1 MSKNCNYKEISFQ
14 NKFYKLYL
22 DFFFAKM
29 EKKGITKSIIFLSFI
44 SLIFLIFILIF
55 IVSGDNPSPMI
66 STKFTSNTH
75 TSCIDNKCT
84 SIIYSLTKY
93 AQNSS
98 GDWVDASDVLK
109 ITKNS
114 GDLTFHYNGIYGD
127 LNITFEAGVIYN
139 GNYFSM
145 IQIKQLFPQIE
156 FDFPVQVYPDHEKYA
171 VNISKIPSNVQP
183 KIQNITLT
191 YKDHNGFALSELDSK
206 KGRYIVKELIEL
218 GFDDLKENGFI
229 FQINKNERRIYIG
242 NLTFI
247 NNSLYLDPTLTLT
260 AGNITEDGYIN
271 FDGGATY
278 TRDSSATTFLAG
290 YEGGGVIDRAY
301 IEFNTNSIPDN
312 AVINSVKLNVSV
324 SEGSANTFNITE
336 IKATVSSQ
344 SDQDLY
350 TDIGN
355 GTTYSNPTYTG
366 LTSWVSTDISLANT
380 TLQSQLNNNWF
391 AVGIKDKDESNVDT
405 ASIQSFESVND
416 SQLIV
421 TYTLDTVYPVFSN
434 YWDNNNSVN
443 GSGIG
448 LFNVTLANTNGTV
461 WLEINNTNITA
472 TNITANV
479 YNASYSFTGNGT
491 YSYKW
496 HSWGN
501 GGARNY
507 NVSNTRS
514 YFVNPDT
521 TAPGITILSP
531 LNTTYVSSAI
541 NFSISSNEN
550 LSFCSVSLNNWVKNY
565 TMTINA
571 SGTGANYTNT
581 SIADGSYTS
590 KFWCNDSSGNI
601 NNTEQVT
608 FSIDTTLPALLIVY
622 PLNITYNI
630 NVSQLNYTSNGAYC
644 WYSNGTGAWNSTPV
658 SCGTNWTNVVSIEGS
673 NTWTLYANDSVGN
686 LNLTNVTFSK
696 DTIYPLIEFAGGTAS
711 DNSNFSRNWIYLNVS
726 WIETNFANITFNLYN
741 SSSIVNSTTYT
752 TADYNLNLTSLSDK
766 IYYYNATIYDTA
778 NNKNSTGTRTI
789 RLDTTPPTTTAS
801 ATSPPGGASY
811 TFDTWTKNNVR
822 VTLTGYDSG
831 VGFNNLLFPV
841 YCNDS
846 ANACSPITYIGSGA
860 TISGEGTS
868 YVRYYS
874 NDTLNNNESV
884 KNQIIKI
891 DKSPPNLTILY
902 PIKDLNLSINTSIS
916 LNYTATD
923 SLSGINLCWF
933 NLDNGANTTLATCQ
947 NTTFNTSEGTHTVYV
962 YANDSLNNVNNSQ
975 LVNFT
980 IDLTN
985 PLINYGIGAEI
996 DGLNKSRNWI
1006 YVNVSVTETNFR
1018 NITFLLYNSTGQV
1031 NSTTYSTKT
1040 YFINWT
1046 SLPNGIYYYNASVR
1060 DIVNRAN
1067 ATTTRTIRL
1076 DTTYPQISYNP
1087 NTDSNGTYKSID
1099 SIFINITA
1107 SDSFKDIVQFEFNG
1121 ANETFDNSSG
1131 DYYWENK
1138 TGLSEGT
1145 YNFYAWANDSA
1156 NNFNKTDLRTI
1167 YIDLTSPVI
1176 TIINPKSQGYNTNTS
1191 LSLNYTATD
1200 SLSGI
1205 NLCWFNLDNGANT
1218 TLATCQNTTFNTSE
1232 GTHTVYV
1239 YANDSVGRVGSS
1251 SVSFTVSLGPPTITI
1266 NYPSN
1271 GSWLTSGQNVNFNY
1285 TPSDTDLGSCDF
1297 WINSTGTWHL
1307 NQTNSTPS
1315 NNSINTFQLTLPDSS
1330 YKWNIKC
1337 NDTGNN
1343 FAWASPLF
1351 NYTLNIDSL
1360 NPLISFSSGIQAND
1374 TNTTNTWVYANVSV
1388 TEINEN
1394 TITFLIYNST
1404 GQYNKTS
1411 YTNKQRTINWTSL
1424 PDGIYY
1430 YNVSVNDSSGRS
1442 NSTETRTIRLDDTL
1456 PSLTVYSPLSQ
1467 NYGNNNSLSLNY
1479 SATDNFIGLSE
1490 CWYYVQNSSGS
1501 TIIPTE
1507 TLSTCENDTFAL
1519 PGGDIN
1525 YDLYLFAKDILE
1537 NIKSV
1542 SVNFGIRTNSPAIVL
1557 YPVNNSFSN
1566 HLANNSFNFTV
1577 TTNGI
1582 NMSTCELWG
1591 NFTGNWSKNQ
1601 TLISVTNGTTHN
1613 NFSLLDLSES
1623 EFSWNVWCNDSFNNN
1638 GWALNNITFITDIT
1652 PPIVNITSIDTSEN
1666 SQTITFYHQ
1675 LIEPHSN
1682 NCWYSIFDS
1691 FNLIDGL
1698 NNNVS
1703 VVCNNSGGTNA
1714 VVSEYDTFTLR
1725 VYANDSASNQNSS
1738 SKSFT
1743 TSTTPIREGG
1753 GGESQTKIRPF
1764 EKIITIEK
1772 ITTVTIIKPKG
1783 DDNEY
1788 TEIDRAK
1795 IYKVIKDFYSN
1806 KSKFLALFPIKFAEL
1821 SVLQNQLDELGINM
1835 DIETLRLWIDQY
1847 NENRLENVEV
1857 DKKIAEQFGL
1867 VTAILEFAIAPFEIN
1882 PKRVDSFFLLLSS
1895 DSIYEFIVKSNKRLD
1910 SSNIVEGELGL
1921 SSETISEE
1929 TTSKLRYSPQNL
1941 DFSIKTVKGI
1951 VNYLSKDGESV
1962 FQDINLRVI
1971 NLTNPMVIIVLIIA
1985 IIQILILSLFRKQI
1999 ISQFN
2004 NTKIFF
2010 SKIFKKKK
2018 SQISVKRYLILGFIV
2033 ISLVVFFQFVFSASI
2048 NYPLNNTLVYGESVI
2063 LNWTVNITN
2072 ANVWVYG
2079 SNNLSRINGSLLFFN
2094 QSVPLG
2100 NYTYNWTNPTI
2111 FDGDDGLTGLFR
2123 FNNDTN
2129 LGENNT
2135 WFVDSSTWD
2144 SITTNAICGTNCPNF
2159 TEGKFGK
2166 ALNITNKSVYI
2177 LDNNEIDGTGV
2188 YTVMFWFQYSG
2199 AGTATCY
2206 SGTNGVYVY
2215 PLVVK
2220 GTGEAESAT
2229 QDVFM
2234 LIGINQSSRLC
2245 NDYEDGINSANHPA
2259 CGATTIQQD
2268 QWYHGAVVV
2277 NGTNNVIYLNG
2288 IRDGIS
2294 SNVSNPR
2301 TTTIQRIGIG
2311 QCYLSTNASTGNAGG
2326 NYRGLIEE
2334 IAFYNK
2340 SMTASEI
2347 NSYYNLSY
2355 GQYYWAVNQ
2364 TNSTDTDYSGI
2375 YTFNLTQDTIYPLFS
2390 TYWDNNAS
2398 LIISGTGLFNV
2409 TLTNTNGT
2417 VLFEIN
2423 NVIVAILT
2431 PSNYVYKSFC
2441 SELNN
2446 FDFKLMPVT
2455 KAYSSL
2461 QQGREIY
2468 FLDSEN
2474 KPVRIKS
2481 ITKENNYTGR
2491 IYDVDVSNDIVLVRR
2506 NNNGNFGSAVWSG
2519 NSNREDSTENII
2531 ENQGLESVIE
2541 QGISLTGQAVSEIS
2555 GEQEES
2561 QAQDENVNETIRT
2574 ETAKTL
2580 VNYTAYDLDEDGYID
2595 YVEWS
2600 VPHLSNQTY
2609 ELVIEITKA
2618 EHLDENKSFVSD
2630 IYEQVKALDG
2640 NWSEEI
2646 PNEHYVRVT
2655 FERNLTKDRYI
2666 TIYARAKDWN
2676 NESNSSISAEIEVYP
2691 ENNDLMIAKF
2701 SGITS
2706 ENWYKVYLNNLNETE
2721 SYDVFE
2727 LRVIGSV
2734 EFDYI
2739 VDPTAITNIEFIS
2752 PTLASGSSTTN
2763 TSVEIN
2769 VSIVANN
2776 ISEVNFNWNVTNY
2789 TIYNDSLV
2797 LMYNFDNLSA
2807 LGENATKVVDV
2818 SKYGNN
2824 GTVQNGS
2831 VACGQRA
2838 DCPNWTTGKYGGAYH
2853 FDSINDRIDAGS
2865 GSSLDNLNNTGMTI
2879 TLWAKFDTGY
2889 GEGGSLSMIATKSGT
2904 TTDPV
2909 GSWYFGIVPTG
2920 GSAGNLRFSKD
2931 TGASDLHRQSVQA
2944 VPINSWQYL
2953 TLTWTGANVSTG
2965 IIFYINGNETT
2976 YQLSTNGSA
2985 TPVSDASNILYIG
2998 SDIYSGRT
3006 INGTL
3011 DELRIYNRVLS
3022 QDEIVELYMLNL
3034 QKYNQT
3040 QWYLYVNQSKNV
3052 TAGLDNATYTYFASA
3067 KDADGNENMTETR
3080 TIIIGGAAADTIYP
3094 TFSNY
3099 WDNNASLII
3108 SGTGLFNV
3116 TVLNTNG
3123 TVLLEINNTNMTATN
3138 ITANVYNASYEFT
3151 ENGTYSYKWHSW
3163 GNGTSKNYNVSD
3175 TRSYSVNSDTTAPL
3189 ITIISPLN
3197 TTYSISSIN
3206 FNISANENL
3215 SFCSVTLNNWVTNYT
3230 MTINATGTGANY
3242 TNTSIGDGS
3251 YTSKF
3256 WCNDSSGNINNTEQV
3271 TFAID
3276 ITLPAVLIVYPLN
3289 ISYNINVSQLNYTS
3303 NGAYCWYSNG
3313 TGIWNSTPVTCGANF
3328 TNVISIEGSN
3338 TWTLYANDSS
3348 GNLNS
3353 SSVTFFKDTIYPKI
3367 TIISPLNQTY
3377 TTTIINFSVSLNEN
3391 SSWCGFSL
3399 DNSANITMTRFNDTY
3414 FNFTNS
3420 SMKQG
3425 SHSIVF
3431 ACNDTSGNMNSSS
3444 GARVF
3449 SIDSIFPNVTLNAP
3463 ANNANLTNTNVTFNC
3478 TSYDDTNLKNV
3489 SLYFN
3494 STKGGSSTPTLI
3506 QNGTFGHTYNSPA
3519 TTAPVNLSSLPTS
3532 NNLLITA
3539 IASDKSAGT
3548 YTVPSGFTL
3557 IATYSGS
3564 SVSGAMAY
3572 KISNGSEQNISW
3584 SYTTSQESSAWY
3596 AEYSG
3601 LSTTNVLDIVYEN
3614 ETFASADTTT
3624 SQINLRNSTD
3634 TSQANELAVAMFG
3647 IDTDGSVGT
3656 RSWSDGFTEVV
3667 FVDAPGTGTA
3677 GLGIA
3682 NKSLSSIGIVN
3693 TTFSFT
3699 GGTADQMYA
3708 ILATFKA
3715 ASSGIS
3721 WHANQT
3727 INISGI
3733 RNETIFNL
3741 NLTDNST
3748 YSWNCYAC
3756 DAVNNCNWSASN
3768 FTFNI
3773 SVPIIISDISPNVTL
3788 TAPLNGATQSSLN
3801 VSFNFTAADDIN
3813 LVNATLYFETINDI
3827 TTTLYFQHDGSA
3839 VNNTEDAWIN
3849 LTETNNTNYGSSANL
3864 SVDLSPSPEHTIIKF
3879 TGIFGTGNDQIPLGA
3894 TITEANLTLYNEAD
3908 PGNNAII
3915 YILRENWTEGNVTW
3929 NNRTYNGTDWIAW
3942 TNQGAYGSTSSD
3954 TKINASTTLGTA
3966 NAYSTSNVTAFVQ
3979 NWSDG
3984 TDNFG
3989 FLIYPGGTSGIT
4001 INSRDNTNVSRRPKL
4016 TVTYRTSA
4024 NTPIAWH
4031 ANKTIS
4037 ISGILNLTNITQTL
4051 LNNRTYSW
4059 NIRVCDNATTTCSF
4073 ATSNFTLT
4081 INSSYVPACS
4091 EVNVSYFFDPY
4102 VMAWNETAE
4111 IIRLETNQPSNMT
4124 INYGTTTD
4132 YGLNISNTSFGTKN
4146 EFVLSGLTPDTLY
4159 YYRAIVVN
4167 DTGSACFQN
4176 SSFTSTFKTSNNS
4189 RTSFTFAVLADSRG
4203 AGCGDQGAN
4212 FDNLINDIAGKG
4224 VDFVIMVGD
4233 DIQADAGGCTSHDS
4247 YWQGFHNITNIIR
4260 RNASFISSPGN
4271 HENLDGDS
4279 TARTSWRNYW
4289 IQPLN
4294 GNGSAGEWNETT
4306 FYWRYGNSL
4315 FISLNT
4321 IEIGNI
4327 GNITKSQLTWF
4338 NESAINQTG
4347 YTHKFV
4353 FTHYPIVGSNRAG
4366 TLSADNPP
4374 WSQTLDNM
4382 MFNNGVTA
4390 AFYGHNHLYC
4400 YNITQNG
4407 MLHITTGGA
4416 GSPLYANQCIGT
4428 EISQFHYVLINVT
4441 DNVINGT
4448 AYNLTGSIINSFSRT
4463 MTTTDT
4469 IYPLFSTY
4477 WDNNATLVN
4486 SGTGLFNVTLT
4497 NTNGTVWLEINNTN
4511 ITAINITAS
4520 VYNASYSFTN
4530 NGTYSYKWHSWGNGS
4545 SKNYNVSETRS
4556 YSVNSDTTA
4565 PLITIISPLNTT
4577 YVSSVIN
4584 FSISS
4589 NENLSFCSVTLNN
4602 WVKNYTMTLN
4612 ASLIGANYTNTSI
4625 GDGSYTSKFWCND
4638 SSGNI
4643 NNTEQVTFSIDT
4655 TPPSVSIIYPL
4666 NITYNINV
4674 SQLNYTS
4681 NGVYCWYSNG
4691 TGIWN
4696 STPVTCGTNFTNVI
4710 SIEGSNTWTLYAND
4724 SVGNL
4729 NSSSVT
4735 FSKDTNSP
4743 NITLLSP
4750 QDGSEDVDGIVD
4762 FNYNASDNSN
4772 ISNCSLY
4779 IDDLLEQTDI
4789 FITKN
4794 VIQTFHIINVKSS
4807 DNLIWY
4813 INCTDSLNNKGKSL
4827 NRRLDTKLGGGGG
4840 AGGSGITQSD
4850 LVKYLG
4856 IKNISILLCNLT
4868 YDSASRS
4875 LNKYGEIFKII
4886 RDYNLTQEW
4895 TEIKKYIDN
4904 WQSLCSDQ
4912 LSKTLNPE
4920 LVCENIYY
4928 FIIDNNYNHHM
4939 EEINGLRNKLKP
4951 SVVLSFD
4958 LLNYYID
4965 DYFSLCYSE
4974 GYSKKLPAKQL
4985 PIIKVFSVVP
4995 TINESLITPCNAS
5008 VGMSFFDWYIGIPQ
5022 LFKIHVGEMSC
5033 NQLDLWRWVFKI
5045 RQETDN
5051 GEIKTHS
5058 LIGLKLWYLI
5068 LILFGL
5074 LIYIT
5079 IKTSRGG
5086 RKH

>member
-1 MSKNCNYKEISFQ
+1 M
-14 NKFYKLYL
+14 
-22 DFFFAKM
+22 
-29 EKKGITKSIIFLSFI
+29 
-44 SLIFLIFILIF
+44 
-55 IVSGDNPSPMI
+55 
-66 STKFTSNTH
+66 
-75 TSCIDNKCT
+75 
-84 SIIYSLTKY
+84 
-93 AQNSS
+93 
-98 GDWVDASDVLK
+98 
-109 ITKNS
+109 
-114 GDLTFHYNGIYGD
+114 
-127 LNITFEAGVIYN
+127 
-139 GNYFSM
+139 
-145 IQIKQLFPQIE
+145 
-156 FDFPVQVYPDHEKYA
+156 
-171 VNISKIPSNVQP
+171 
-183 KIQNITLT
+183 
-191 YKDHNGFALSELDSK
+191 
-206 KGRYIVKELIEL
+206 
-218 GFDDLKENGFI
+218 
-229 FQINKNERRIYIG
+229 
-242 NLTFI
+242 
-247 NNSLYLDPTLTLT
+247 
-260 AGNITEDGYIN
+260 
-271 FDGGATY
+271 
-278 TRDSSATTFLAG
+278 
-290 YEGGGVIDRAY
+290 
-301 IEFNTNSIPDN
+301 
-312 AVINSVKLNVSV
+312 
-324 SEGSANTFNITE
+324 
-336 IKATVSSQ
+336 
-344 SDQDLY
+344 
-350 TDIGN
+350 
-355 GTTYSNPTYTG
+355 
-366 LTSWVSTDISLANT
+366 
-380 TLQSQLNNNWF
+380 
-391 AVGIKDKDESNVDT
+391 
-405 ASIQSFESVND
+405 
-416 SQLIV
+416 
-421 TYTLDTVYPVFSN
+421 
-434 YWDNNNSVN
+434 
-443 GSGIG
+443 
-448 LFNVTLANTNGTV
+448 
-461 WLEINNTNITA
+461 
-472 TNITANV
+472 
-479 YNASYSFTGNGT
+479 
-491 YSYKW
+491 
-496 HSWGN
+496 
-501 GGARNY
+501 
-507 NVSNTRS
+507 
-514 YFVNPDT
+514 
-521 TAPGITILSP
+521 
-531 LNTTYVSSAI
+531 
-541 NFSISSNEN
+541 
-550 LSFCSVSLNNWVKNY
+550 
-565 TMTINA
+565 
-571 SGTGANYTNT
+571 
-581 SIADGSYTS
+581 
-590 KFWCNDSSGNI
+590 
-601 NNTEQVT
+601 
-608 FSIDTTLPALLIVY
+608 
-622 PLNITYNI
+622 
-630 NVSQLNYTSNGAYC
+630 
-644 WYSNGTGAWNSTPV
+644 
-658 SCGTNWTNVVSIEGS
+658 
-673 NTWTLYANDSVGN
+673 
-686 LNLTNVTFSK
+686 
-696 DTIYPLIEFAGGTAS
+696 
-711 DNSNFSRNWIYLNVS
+711 
-726 WIETNFANITFNLYN
+726 
-741 SSSIVNSTTYT
+741 
-752 TADYNLNLTSLSDK
+752 
-766 IYYYNATIYDTA
+766 
-778 NNKNSTGTRTI
+778 
-789 RLDTTPPTTTAS
+789 
-801 ATSPPGGASY
+801 
-811 TFDTWTKNNVR
+811 
-822 VTLTGYDSG
+822 
-831 VGFNNLLFPV
+831 
-841 YCNDS
+841 
-846 ANACSPITYIGSGA
+846 
-860 TISGEGTS
+860 
-868 YVRYYS
+868 
-874 NDTLNNNESV
+874 
-884 KNQIIKI
+884 
-891 DKSPPNLTILY
+891 
-902 PIKDLNLSINTSIS
+902 
-916 LNYTATD
+916 
-923 SLSGINLCWF
+923 
-933 NLDNGANTTLATCQ
+933 
-947 NTTFNTSEGTHTVYV
+947 
-962 YANDSLNNVNNSQ
+962 
-975 LVNFT
+975 
-980 IDLTN
+980 
-985 PLINYGIGAEI
+985 
-996 DGLNKSRNWI
+996 
-1006 YVNVSVTETNFR
+1006 
-1018 NITFLLYNSTGQV
+1018 
-1031 NSTTYSTKT
+1031 
-1040 YFINWT
+1040 
-1046 SLPNGIYYYNASVR
+1046 
-1060 DIVNRAN
+1060 
-1067 ATTTRTIRL
+1067 
-1076 DTTYPQISYNP
+1076 
-1087 NTDSNGTYKSID
+1087 
-1099 SIFINITA
+1099 
-1107 SDSFKDIVQFEFNG
+1107 
-1121 ANETFDNSSG
+1121 
-1131 DYYWENK
+1131 
-1138 TGLSEGT
+1138 
-1145 YNFYAWANDSA
+1145 
-1156 NNFNKTDLRTI
+1156 
-1167 YIDLTSPVI
+1167 
-1176 TIINPKSQGYNTNTS
+1176 
-1191 LSLNYTATD
+1191 
-1200 SLSGI
+1200 
-1205 NLCWFNLDNGANT
+1205 
-1218 TLATCQNTTFNTSE
+1218 
-1232 GTHTVYV
+1232 
-1239 YANDSVGRVGSS
+1239 
-1251 SVSFTVSLGPPTITI
+1251 
-1266 NYPSN
+1266 
-1271 GSWLTSGQNVNFNY
+1271 
-1285 TPSDTDLGSCDF
+1285 
-1297 WINSTGTWHL
+1297 
-1307 NQTNSTPS
+1307 
-1315 NNSINTFQLTLPDSS
+1315 
-1330 YKWNIKC
+1330 
-1337 NDTGNN
+1337 
-1343 FAWASPLF
+1343 
-1351 NYTLNIDSL
+1351 
-1360 NPLISFSSGIQAND
+1360 
-1374 TNTTNTWVYANVSV
+1374 
-1388 TEINEN
+1388 
-1394 TITFLIYNST
+1394 
-1404 GQYNKTS
+1404 
-1411 YTNKQRTINWTSL
+1411 
-1424 PDGIYY
+1424 
-1430 YNVSVNDSSGRS
+1430 
-1442 NSTETRTIRLDDTL
+1442 
-1456 PSLTVYSPLSQ
+1456 
-1467 NYGNNNSLSLNY
+1467 
-1479 SATDNFIGLSE
+1479 
-1490 CWYYVQNSSGS
+1490 
-1501 TIIPTE
+1501 
-1507 TLSTCENDTFAL
+1507 
-1519 PGGDIN
+1519 
-1525 YDLYLFAKDILE
+1525 
-1537 NIKSV
+1537 
-1542 SVNFGIRTNSPAIVL
+1542 
-1557 YPVNNSFSN
+1557 
-1566 HLANNSFNFTV
+1566 
-1577 TTNGI
+1577 
-1582 NMSTCELWG
+1582 
-1591 NFTGNWSKNQ
+1591 
-1601 TLISVTNGTTHN
+1601 
-1613 NFSLLDLSES
+1613 
-1623 EFSWNVWCNDSFNNN
+1623 
-1638 GWALNNITFITDIT
+1638 
-1652 PPIVNITSIDTSEN
+1652 
-1666 SQTITFYHQ
+1666 
-1675 LIEPHSN
+1675 
-1682 NCWYSIFDS
+1682 
-1691 FNLIDGL
+1691 
-1698 NNNVS
+1698 
-1703 VVCNNSGGTNA
+1703 
-1714 VVSEYDTFTLR
+1714 
-1725 VYANDSASNQNSS
+1725 
-1738 SKSFT
+1738 
-1743 TSTTPIREGG
+1743 
-1753 GGESQTKIRPF
+1753 
-1764 EKIITIEK
+1764 
-1772 ITTVTIIKPKG
+1772 
-1783 DDNEY
+1783 
-1788 TEIDRAK
+1788 
-1795 IYKVIKDFYSN
+1795 
-1806 KSKFLALFPIKFAEL
+1806 
-1821 SVLQNQLDELGINM
+1821 
-1835 DIETLRLWIDQY
+1835 
-1847 NENRLENVEV
+1847 
-1857 DKKIAEQFGL
+1857 
-1867 VTAILEFAIAPFEIN
+1867 
-1882 PKRVDSFFLLLSS
+1882 LSS

-2976 YQLSTNGSA
+2976 YQFPTNGSA
-2985 TPVSDASNILYIG
+2985 TPISDASNILYIG

-3463 ANNANLTNTNVTFNC
+3463 ANNANLTNTNVTFNCTSYDDTNLKNVSLYFNSTKGGSSTPTLIQNGTFGHTYNSPATTAPVNLSSLPTSNNLLITAIASDKSAGTYTVPSGFTLIATYSGSSVSGAMAYKISNGSEQNISWSYTTSQESSAWYAEYSGLSTTNVLDIVYENETFASADTTTSQINLRNSTDTSQANELAVAMFGIDTDGSVGTRSWSDGFTEVVFVDAPGTGTAGLGIANKSLSSIGIVNTTFSFTGGTADQMYAILATFKAASSGISWHANQTINISGIRNETIFNLNLTDNSTYSWNCYACDAVNNCNWSASNFTFNISVPIIISDISPNVTLTAPLNGATQSSLNVSFNFTAADDINLVNATLYFETINDITTTLYFQHDGSAVNNTEDAWINLTETNNTNYGSSANLSVDLSPSPEHTIIKFTGIFGTGNDQIPLGATITEANLTLYNEADPGNNAIIYILRENWTEGNVTWNNRTYNGTDWIAWTNQGAYGSTSSDTKINASTTLGTANAYSTSNVTAFVQNWSDGTDNFGFLIYPGGTSGITINSRDNTNVSRRPKLTVTYRTSANTPIAWHANKTISISGILNLTNITQTLLNNRTYSWNIRVCDNATTTCSFATSNFTLTINSSYVPACSEVNVSYFFDPYVMAWNETAEIIRLETNQPSNMTINYGTTTDYGLNISNTSFGTKNEFVLSGLTPDTLYYYRAIVVNDTGSACFQNSSFTSTFKTSNNSRTSFTFAVLADSRGAGCGDQGANFDNLINDIAGKGVDFVIMVGDDIQADAGGCTSHDSYWQGFHNITNIIRRNASFISSPGNHENLDGDSTARTSWRNYWIQPLNGNGSAGEWNETTFYWRYGNSLFISLNTIEIGNIGNITKSQLTWFNESAINQTGYTHKFVFTHYPIVGSNRAGTLSADNPPWSQTLDNMMFNNGVTAAFYGHNHLYCYNITQNGMLHITTGGAGSPLYANQCIGTEISQFHYVLINVTDNVINGTAYNLTGSIINSFSRTMTTTDTIYPLFSTYWDNNATLVNSGTGLFNVTLTNTNGTVWLEINNTNITAINITASVYNASYSFTNNGTYSYKWHSWGNGSSKNYNVSETRSYSVNSSDSIFPNVTLNAPANNANLTNISVTFNC